1 MKVLTQTHKA
11 LRGGLEAEAHALL
24 LLLSDFHK
32 SLPSVVSH
40 LLNGGL
46 DCEKLSER
54 VNAGL
59 PSQSVRCP
67 KLQAAFGGALTAV
80 ENGSIPK
87 AAPLP
92 DLNAPG
98 VLAGTRLL
106 AARYSFKVLL
116 EAANAVVACATNYQ
130 SASQSFNA
138 TLSACIDAMLR
149 SMLFISLPDVISLA
163 RGHLPSVASVP
174 SMASHVEHSIFEPGN
189 ADMGKFKALRNGE
202 FNALLAKHLWWAVTY
217 ARLGSTTVLKRYESV
232 LSTGIIRLV
241 STTALIC
248 AYTCVIS
255 YDCFCVQLA
264 CCSPEAPST
273 RREILSAVRTFMSS
287 DLRPLFFPDI
297 TPYLDPRLL
306 TGPLGASSHEGI
318 KASAYSVLADLVY
331 HARDS
336 VRCFSSPLPACH
348 TWCT

>member
-1 MKVLTQTHKA
+1 LRLLQRLLLRLPLNLQLAQVVGGALAPSFDDKSEENSARKAVLELFVRLPLTDPLKPYTAILATLSRCVIAVDNEVNGVLAMKVLTQTHKA

-248 AYTCVIS
+248 AYACVIS
-255 YDCFCVQLA
+255 CNVFV
-264 CCSPEAPST
+264 CS
-273 RREILSAVRTFMSS
+273 
-287 DLRPLFFPDI
+287 
-297 TPYLDPRLL
+297 
-306 TGPLGASSHEGI
+306 
-318 KASAYSVLADLVY
+318 
-331 HARDS
+331 
-336 VRCFSSPLPACH
+336 
-348 TWCT
+348 